1 MSRKNM
7 PLEEAHL
14 FSIDFTPYKIWS
26 TGVLTVNPFL
36 IIKYQ
41 RLDSV

>member
-1 MSRKNM
+1 M

-14 FSIDFTPYKIWS
+14 FSVDFIPFKIWS
-26 TGVLTVNPFL
+26 TGVLIVNPFL

-41 RLDSV
+41 RPESVQRRP